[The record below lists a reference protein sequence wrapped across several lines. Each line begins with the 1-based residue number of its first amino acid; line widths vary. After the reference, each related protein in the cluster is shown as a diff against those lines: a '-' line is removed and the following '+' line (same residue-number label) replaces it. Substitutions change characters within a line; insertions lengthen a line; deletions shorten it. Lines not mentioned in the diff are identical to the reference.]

1 MPLCLPQDAPVFVAF
16 RLPGRRGKTTC
27 KIPGICQDE
36 SYPLRAYKGLRGLQ
50 YGLRSGNSWET
61 AGKQRETAGNKK
73 LAFLKSHAFPHLPFS
88 YRADNRPFLLPC
100 LCLASPFRTIYKV
113 LPVAKSLRLTS
124 AVVFRWHEVRSRQG
138 YLRQQLYKRR
148 VFFRERGK
156 PESSGQPEDE
166 SLPVGRASFA
176 LMLLFLS
183 NAVNAREFIVGT
195 SSVASVS
202 FVDSTCNFRGV
213 GRTQIFP
220 DADA

>member
-1 MPLCLPQDAPVFVAF
+1 MEKQRVIQEIVKMSP
-16 RLPGRRGKTTC
+16 T
-27 KIPGICQDE
+27 
-36 SYPLRAYKGLRGLQ
+36 RAYNMAYAQ
-50 YGLRSGNSWET
+50 
-61 AGKQRETAGNKK
+61 NKI
-73 LAFLKSHAFPHLPFS
+73 ARFL
-88 YRADNRPFLLPC
+88 NRMR
-100 LCLASPFRTIYKV
+100 FRTCLFRMDRQPDPSSALPPHFEPFCKV

-213 GRTQIFP
+213 ERTQMIP